1 MSTSHRDAHP
11 YGRSADDV
19 RRREQ
24 RVRRTRRLRAT
35 QLGIFSL
42 LALLLIGVGA
52 YAVGQFREPVQEP
65 GVIGATSATE
75 ESTGLTCPEP
85 GAVPLP
91 PTSVTVTV
99 LNGTGRGG
107 LAGDITEQLA
117 ERGFAV
123 GDAGNTKKASG
134 AATVVYGPK
143 GYLAA
148 RSVQAHV
155 PDAAL
160 QLDEREDETVD
171 LLLGNGFST
180 LVKEKDATAALEKP
194 VEIPEGCPTS

>member
-42 LALLLIGVGA
+42 LALLLVGVGV

-75 ESTGLTCPEP
+75 EATGLTCPEP

-99 LNGTGRGG
+99 LNGTGRSG
-107 LAGDITEQLA
+107 LAGDITAQLA

-148 RSVQAHV
+148 QSVQAQV

-180 LVKEKDATAALEKP
+180 LVKQKDATAALEKP

>member
-24 RVRRTRRLRAT
+24 RVRRTRQLRAT

-42 LALLLIGVGA
+42 LALLLIGVGV

-91 PTSVTVTV
+91 PKSVTVTV

-180 LVKEKDATAALEKP
+180 LVEQKDATAALEEP

>member
-1 MSTSHRDAHP
+1 MSSSHRDAHP

-35 QLGIFSL
+35 QLGIFSV
-42 LALLLIGVGA
+42 LALLLIGVGI

-65 GVIGATSATE
+65 GVIGTTAATE

-85 GAVPLP
+85 GALPLP
-91 PTSVTVTV
+91 PKSVTVTV

-123 GDAGNTKKASG
+123 GDAGNTKKSSG
-134 AATVVYGPK
+134 AAMVVYGPK

-148 RSVQAHV
+148 QTVRAQV
-155 PDAAL
+155 PDATL
-160 QLDEREDETVD
+160 TLDEREDESVD
-171 LLLGNGFST
+171 LLLGNGFSE
-180 LVKEKDATAALEKP
+180 LVEQKDAAAALEKP

>member
-42 LALLLIGVGA
+42 LALLLIGVGT

-65 GVIGATSATE
+65 GVIGPTSATE

-91 PTSVTVTV
+91 PKSVTVTV

-123 GDAGNTKKASG
+123 GDPGNTKKASG

-148 RSVQAHV
+148 ESVRAQV
-155 PDAAL
+155 PDATL
-160 QLDEREDETVD
+160 TLDEREDETVD

-180 LVKEKDATAALEKP
+180 LAEQKDATAALEKP
-194 VEIPEGCPTS
+194 VEIPEGCPTG